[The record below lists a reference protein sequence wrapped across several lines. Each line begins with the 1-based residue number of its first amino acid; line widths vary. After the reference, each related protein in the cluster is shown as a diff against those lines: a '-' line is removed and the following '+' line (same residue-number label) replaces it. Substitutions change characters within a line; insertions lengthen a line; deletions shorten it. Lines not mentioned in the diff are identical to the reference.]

1 MNVRELTPIEVAA
14 RLESEDKAVYLDVRS
29 EHEFEQGHPAGAIN
43 IPLFHFD
50 PVTKQPLPNH
60 QFLAVV
66 SALIERDAA
75 IYIGC
80 TSGQRS
86 HQAATLLQSA
96 GYETVFNIDG
106 GFSGKRDPFG
116 VVLQEGWQ
124 QAGLPCTEGDGEER
138 SYSYLLAAAAEVQEQ
153 ESE

>member
-1 MNVRELTPIEVAA
+1 MNVRELTPVEVAA

-29 EHEFEQGHPAGAIN
+29 EREFEDGHPVGSIN

-50 PVTKQPLPNH
+50 PATKQPRPNH

-66 SALIERDAA
+66 TALIERDATV
-75 IYIGC
+75 YIGC
-80 TSGQRS
+80 ASGQRS
-86 HQAATLLQSA
+86 HQAATLLLSA
-96 GYETVFNIDG
+96 GYELVFNIDG

-116 VVLQEGWQ
+116 VVLQEGWE